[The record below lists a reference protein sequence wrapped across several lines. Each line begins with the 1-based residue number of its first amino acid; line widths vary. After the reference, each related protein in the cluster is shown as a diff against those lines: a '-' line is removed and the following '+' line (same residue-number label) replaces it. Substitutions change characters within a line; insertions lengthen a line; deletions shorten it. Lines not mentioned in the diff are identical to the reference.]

1 MTPLIFDVCVH
12 PTMGEH
18 TLPTVL
24 TESES
29 KGLCRPNLSALI
41 LSDVCFLYES
51 LARALS
57 DDARIKVLD
66 YCSSIAEAIEATRA
80 RSPDLLL
87 MDASFKDGFAAA
99 NRILAVTTGA
109 RIVVLAV
116 TETEDNVLS
125 WIRAGVSGYIPNT
138 ARLADLPA
146 MLEGIARGEQTCSAF
161 IAGRLLR
168 LVRDQGPLNG
178 APRASSLTER
188 ERQVLQ
194 LIGSGRVNK
203 EIARELNISLA
214 TAKSHVHNLLSKL
227 NLQHRAQLAAWL
239 HRAV

>member
-1 MTPLIFDVCVH
+1 MLASIPLGD
-12 PTMGEH
+12 H

-29 KGLCRPNLSALI
+29 KGVCPPSLSALI

-51 LARALS
+51 LARVLS
-57 DDARIKVLD
+57 GEDRIKVLE

-80 RSPDLLL
+80 CSPDLLL
-87 MDASFKDGFAAA
+87 MDASFKDGFAAV
-99 NRILAVTTGA
+99 NQILSVTTGA

-161 IAGRLLR
+161 IAGKLLR
-168 LVRDQGPLNG
+168 QVRDQGPLGG
-178 APRASSLTER
+178 AAQASSLTER
-188 ERQVLQ
+188 ERQVLR
-194 LIGSGRVNK
+194 LIGSGRANK

-227 NLQHRAQLAAWL
+227 KLQHRAQLAAWL
-239 HRAV
+239 HGAE